1 MLTRIK
7 NYCSRMYHLQGNF
20 SSKKKIYFISSN
32 TQTCWT
38 AHGASSGMVAGG
50 ENRREAQVA
59 DYRVEPRERR
69 RGDEV
74 EEAGSSKLTTFE
86 KNKRAEE

>member
-1 MLTRIK
+1 MV
-7 NYCSRMYHLQGNF
+7 HLLE
-20 SSKKKIYFISSN
+20 
-32 TQTCWT
+32 WLR
-38 AHGASSGMVAGG
+38 
-50 ENRREAQVA
+50 EEREEAQVA

-69 RGDEV
+69 RGDE